1 MGKAK
6 DMDNKVL
13 DDIKKYAIQRLNQSY
28 GYCGVAEGKD
38 MALLSSGAEGENI
51 TIQIKI
57 EQTDG

>member
-1 MGKAK
+1 
-6 DMDNKVL
+6 MDNKVL

-38 MALLSSGAEGENI
+38 MVLLNSGAEGENI